1 MDLDEAR
8 FMLESSK
15 LAIGDIV
22 TKGNSEAD
30 GTLYIIAQSPPYDG
44 ISNVKMGDKI
54 AVTVSMQKPSDC
66 N

>member
-22 TKGNSEAD
+22 TKGNNEAD

-44 ISNVKMGDKI
+44 ISNVKMGDKDAI
-54 AVTVSMQKPSDC
+54 TVSMQKPSDC